1 MLSQRYDQKT
11 NRSWLNEV
19 SDQRLL
25 WRQWV
30 IGGDKEKLQASK
42 FMYTVKKQQEKSMK
56 FTGFTHKWFPA
67 HQMFSLFPAAGS
79 PKLKWLA
86 IERSL
91 KSLSSVIFK
100 RAVGKRSG
108 DSHIQLLRSLLA
120 GFCGL
125 LSHPLW
131 QVYGLRTWLHSL
143 AFENYDNKKPETP
156 YYRD

>member
-1 MLSQRYDQKT
+1 
-11 NRSWLNEV
+11 
-19 SDQRLL
+19 
-25 WRQWV
+25 
-30 IGGDKEKLQASK
+30 
-42 FMYTVKKQQEKSMK
+42 MK

-67 HQMFSLFPAAGS
+67 QQKFSLFSAAGS

-100 RAVGKRSG
+100 RAVRKRSG
-108 DSHIQLLRSLLA
+108 DSHIQFLRSLLA

-143 AFENYDNKKPETP
+143 AFENYDNKKPETL
-156 YYRD
+156 YYKTKNGHLNIGSPEWMEALLPTGCMILLDFLLWANIIVSEQ